1 MEDKIRISK
10 VAKGLFREHG
20 GDLVIP
26 DGYEL
31 YKVPTRREKI
41 QARIKQL
48 QQELGKMKKPTD
60 QQLIQ
65 EGRMMH
71 PFYMMS
77 EELEYL
83 RKEIE

>member
-31 YKVPTRREKI
+31 YKVPTRT
-41 QARIKQL
+41 AR
-48 QQELGKMKKPTD
+48 
-60 QQLIQ
+60 
-65 EGRMMH
+65 
-71 PFYMMS
+71 
-77 EELEYL
+77 
-83 RKEIE
+83 